1 MPFEDVALHAL
12 LLSSHSAGASASNR
26 EDGTPSIP
34 TSTPVAATAA
44 GIAAAS
50 PLIHKQRVA
59 QLYAQS
65 LAKRSEWASSLNV
78 RSFSGTSSSRNRAG
92 GPASSSKIS
101 GPKAPRSWE
110 SPSSGALGAGRN
122 GTGSSSRGTM
132 LETIAAAAA
141 EVELEAE
148 AVAASSS
155 SSSTPSRAAQFY
167 DSQFLRP
174 SPTSLSHADMRIG
187 SAARLA
193 AASELQPEWRRLSS
207 QHATDSSLSNSG
219 APSSPTR
226 GKGKAKE
233 DVIGLDEHDEGPRSG
248 ERALVQLL
256 AVRFR
261 RLACLGMLDVFQHG
275 TQPND
280 RIFIEQGLQAR
291 IVKEPMLSLVDMC
304 LIRLI
309 EAFEPVFAAALGD
322 MMYDVTL
329 DHPQP
334 PTASF
339 LVRLAKATPK
349 LTVLDLSATCW
360 VDDHVLEQV
369 PWISVPADSALP
381 ERIDE
386 EASQSLSRAIPRRR
400 PSHTDST
407 WTDVSTA
414 SPSSNHASGAH
425 DQSSISGSRFG
436 DFVASS
442 NSVTAQVRGNPIWP
456 RLERLLLRGCPH
468 LITSPPPFLQS
479 QVRHGSAKARS
490 SPSDDAD
497 LATSAYF
504 DLVIIGSGPA
514 ALALIARLMEKRPA
528 ALYLDEEHRY
538 LHWLHS
544 KDGSAGRSD
553 GRKKNRRGAT
563 VESSPGAAPLLRTRY
578 LPNSSERAFVRSL
591 ESEEEQLSDNNNKS
605 TSTTG
610 SSRPLRILILDR
622 IGGWLGLWNR
632 LFAAYEIPHLR
643 SPMFFHPSPADLDA
657 LVAYAERTG
666 RSTQGSWQPDP
677 LSSPAATTGSDGKES
692 RPKKLDKSMRRK
704 HKDNILIAAQAAS
717 EGRPGPKG
725 PELIEIR
732 GCVGKEITK
741 HRRKKAR
748 AQHHHNHGGNQL
760 GAAVNERDRR
770 DYFTPGTRLFHD
782 FIREDVIRRYG
793 LPGDD
798 PNQLWPDL
806 SGVLQ
811 QLNGDDDDDEQDDR
825 AYGPNNIHV
834 ARGEVKAMSW
844 HHDLHIAGQAHVPA
858 MLIRTADGS
867 VLAAGTVVSAIGPG
881 GVPNVPAVLRQA
893 DAKRAQAEADAAAA
907 AAIDPDASAEVT
919 SPATAST
926 TRPIRSPFGEG
937 WAHSSALA
945 LPSFEFPPPS
955 ISAKIRNA
963 ALDPDV
969 PGPTCV
975 VIGGG
980 LTSAQL
986 CVLALR
992 KGFGKVILLLRG
1004 HLKVKPFDVTLDWLS
1019 KWANTMKMQYWMED
1033 DPARRL
1039 EMLRSARNGG
1049 SITPSYARYLRE
1061 LERAGL
1067 LEIRTHVEI
1076 DDLEWEADEK
1086 KWKAKL
1092 RCTCADSTS
1101 SPAPPPAAT
1110 ASSQDDAED
1119 GIVDQSTDSGL
1130 LGHHEQCEPCP
1141 EPACTGEG
1149 SQGSDS
1155 DCDDPHKGTTSSNLD
1170 VDLDASEDM
1179 DVPDDIKTNN
1189 VLQADYILSST
1200 GPILSLT
1207 DLPAFSNLARTHP
1220 IASFGGLPLVS
1231 EDLQWMSSIGT
1242 GTGTQQQAMPK
1253 AAAGAEEGSREQQ
1266 QQPRLFVVGAYS
1278 ALQLGPAAFNLGGMR
1293 EAAERVGSRLLRDW
1307 EAEAEANDFEAEAEA
1322 YAGADVEVQEEEKMK
1337 KEIVSR
1343 TSSTSTTQRQRTERR
1358 REPWQT
1364 GRWSA
1369 LAQDDALLVTA

>member
-256 AVRFR
+256 AV
-261 RLACLGMLDVFQHG
+261 
-275 TQPND
+275 
-280 RIFIEQGLQAR
+280 
-291 IVKEPMLSLVDMC
+291 
-304 LIRLI
+304 
-309 EAFEPVFAAALGD
+309 FAAALGD

-468 LITSPPPFLQS
+468 LITSPPPCAILPEWPELDEMIYTKKRYLEQ
-479 QVRHGSAKARS
+479 RKDIILTARNRRR
-490 SPSDDAD
+490 AD
-497 LATSAYF
+497 LS
-504 DLVIIGSGPA
+504 
-514 ALALIARLMEKRPA
+514 
-528 ALYLDEEHRY
+528 
-538 LHWLHS
+538 
-544 KDGSAGRSD
+544 
-553 GRKKNRRGAT
+553 RKVRGQ
-563 VESSPGAAPLLRTRY
+563 VER
-578 LPNSSERAFVRSL
+578 N
-591 ESEEEQLSDNNNKS
+591 D
-605 TSTTG
+605 
-610 SSRPLRILILDR
+610 
-622 IGGWLGLWNR
+622 
-632 LFAAYEIPHLR
+632 
-643 SPMFFHPSPADLDA
+643 
-657 LVAYAERTG
+657 
-666 RSTQGSWQPDP
+666 
-677 LSSPAATTGSDGKES
+677 
-692 RPKKLDKSMRRK
+692 
-704 HKDNILIAAQAAS
+704 
-717 EGRPGPKG
+717 
-725 PELIEIR
+725 
-732 GCVGKEITK
+732 
-741 HRRKKAR
+741 
-748 AQHHHNHGGNQL
+748 
-760 GAAVNERDRR
+760 
-770 DYFTPGTRLFHD
+770 
-782 FIREDVIRRYG
+782 
-793 LPGDD
+793 
-798 PNQLWPDL
+798 
-806 SGVLQ
+806 
-811 QLNGDDDDDEQDDR
+811 
-825 AYGPNNIHV
+825 
-834 ARGEVKAMSW
+834 
-844 HHDLHIAGQAHVPA
+844 
-858 MLIRTADGS
+858 
-867 VLAAGTVVSAIGPG
+867 
-881 GVPNVPAVLRQA
+881 PAVRW
-893 DAKRAQAEADAAAA
+893 
-907 AAIDPDASAEVT
+907 T
-919 SPATAST
+919 
-926 TRPIRSPFGEG
+926 
-937 WAHSSALA
+937 
-945 LPSFEFPPPS
+945 
-955 ISAKIRNA
+955 
-963 ALDPDV
+963 
-969 PGPTCV
+969 
-975 VIGGG
+975 
-980 LTSAQL
+980 
-986 CVLALR
+986 
-992 KGFGKVILLLRG
+992 
-1004 HLKVKPFDVTLDWLS
+1004 
-1019 KWANTMKMQYWMED
+1019 
-1033 DPARRL
+1033 
-1039 EMLRSARNGG
+1039 
-1049 SITPSYARYLRE
+1049 
-1061 LERAGL
+1061 
-1067 LEIRTHVEI
+1067 EII
-1076 DDLEWEADEK
+1076 W
-1086 KWKAKL
+1086 
-1092 RCTCADSTS
+1092 
-1101 SPAPPPAAT
+1101 
-1110 ASSQDDAED
+1110 
-1119 GIVDQSTDSGL
+1119 
-1130 LGHHEQCEPCP
+1130 
-1141 EPACTGEG
+1141 
-1149 SQGSDS
+1149 
-1155 DCDDPHKGTTSSNLD
+1155 
-1170 VDLDASEDM
+1170 
-1179 DVPDDIKTNN
+1179 
-1189 VLQADYILSST
+1189 DY
-1200 GPILSLT
+1200 
-1207 DLPAFSNLARTHP
+1207 
-1220 IASFGGLPLVS
+1220 
-1231 EDLQWMSSIGT
+1231 
-1242 GTGTQQQAMPK
+1242 
-1253 AAAGAEEGSREQQ
+1253 
-1266 QQPRLFVVGAYS
+1266 
-1278 ALQLGPAAFNLGGMR
+1278 
-1293 EAAERVGSRLLRDW
+1293 
-1307 EAEAEANDFEAEAEA
+1307 
-1322 YAGADVEVQEEEKMK
+1322 
-1337 KEIVSR
+1337 
-1343 TSSTSTTQRQRTERR
+1343 
-1358 REPWQT
+1358 
-1364 GRWSA
+1364 
-1369 LAQDDALLVTA
+1369 

>member
-1 MPFEDVALHAL
+1 MTAPPLAVADFCKVKSDMAPPKLAPHRRTTPISPVSGDTTAL
-12 LLSSHSAGASASNR
+12 LSPPECLS
-26 EDGTPSIP
+26 P
-34 TSTPVAATAA
+34 
-44 GIAAAS
+44 
-50 PLIHKQRVA
+50 
-59 QLYAQS
+59 
-65 LAKRSEWASSLNV
+65 
-78 RSFSGTSSSRNRAG
+78 
-92 GPASSSKIS
+92 
-101 GPKAPRSWE
+101 
-110 SPSSGALGAGRN
+110 
-122 GTGSSSRGTM
+122 
-132 LETIAAAAA
+132 
-141 EVELEAE
+141 
-148 AVAASSS
+148 
-155 SSSTPSRAAQFY
+155 
-167 DSQFLRP
+167 
-174 SPTSLSHADMRIG
+174 
-187 SAARLA
+187 
-193 AASELQPEWRRLSS
+193 QPE
-207 QHATDSSLSNSG
+207 
-219 APSSPTR
+219 AP
-226 GKGKAKE
+226 
-233 DVIGLDEHDEGPRSG
+233 
-248 ERALVQLL
+248 
-256 AVRFR
+256 
-261 RLACLGMLDVFQHG
+261 C
-275 TQPND
+275 
-280 RIFIEQGLQAR
+280 
-291 IVKEPMLSLVDMC
+291 EPL
-304 LIRLI
+304 
-309 EAFEPVFAAALGD
+309 
-322 MMYDVTL
+322 
-329 DHPQP
+329 
-334 PTASF
+334 
-339 LVRLAKATPK
+339 
-349 LTVLDLSATCW
+349 
-360 VDDHVLEQV
+360 
-369 PWISVPADSALP
+369 PA
-381 ERIDE
+381 
-386 EASQSLSRAIPRRR
+386 
-400 PSHTDST
+400 
-407 WTDVSTA
+407 
-414 SPSSNHASGAH
+414 
-425 DQSSISGSRFG
+425 
-436 DFVASS
+436 
-442 NSVTAQVRGNPIWP
+442 
-456 RLERLLLRGCPH
+456 
-468 LITSPPPFLQS
+468 
-479 QVRHGSAKARS
+479 
-490 SPSDDAD
+490 
-497 LATSAYF
+497 SAYF

>member
-256 AVRFR
+256 AV
-261 RLACLGMLDVFQHG
+261 
-275 TQPND
+275 
-280 RIFIEQGLQAR
+280 
-291 IVKEPMLSLVDMC
+291 
-304 LIRLI
+304 
-309 EAFEPVFAAALGD
+309 FAAALGD

-442 NSVTAQVRGNPIWP
+442 NSVTAQPEAP
-456 RLERLLLRGCPH
+456 CEPLP
-468 LITSPPPFLQS
+468 
-479 QVRHGSAKARS
+479 A
-490 SPSDDAD
+490 
-497 LATSAYF
+497 SAYF

>member
-261 RLACLGMLDVFQHG
+261 RLACLES
-275 TQPND
+275 
-280 RIFIEQGLQAR
+280 RAR
-291 IVKEPMLSLVDMC
+291 TSASRRGVIPESTSNCASCDQ
-304 LIRLI
+304 
-309 EAFEPVFAAALGD
+309 VFAAALGD

-442 NSVTAQVRGNPIWP
+442 NSVTAQVHFCKVKSDMAPPKLAPHRRTTPISP
-456 RLERLLLRGCPH
+456 VSGDTTALL
-468 LITSPPPFLQS
+468 SPPECL
-479 QVRHGSAKARS
+479 
-490 SPSDDAD
+490 SPQPEAPCEP
-497 LATSAYF
+497 LPASAYF